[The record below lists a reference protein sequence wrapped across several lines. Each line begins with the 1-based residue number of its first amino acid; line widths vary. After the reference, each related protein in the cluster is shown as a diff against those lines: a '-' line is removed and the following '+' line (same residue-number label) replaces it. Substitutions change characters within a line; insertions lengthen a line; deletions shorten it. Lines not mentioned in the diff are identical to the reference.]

1 MRKIF
6 GITFGGLQRK
16 AISLVLV
23 VLLVAFAVFA
33 GVSNYQNKLLSDVVG
48 ETRSE
53 QQQAISKISEST
65 MEQMLQGTM
74 IKMTALQASVAD
86 NDFAEIVNNTLTLQS
101 MAEGLFANRAT
112 ISPGSFSL
120 PDPAMEG
127 TPSAMVLCEEGV
139 DYKNSQYLGIAAHLA
154 RTMIAMH
161 RNSDKI
167 DGLYIGLADGT
178 DLCVD
183 EKPLSK
189 LDAAGRLLPFPVRE
203 RPWYQGAADSGEL
216 YFTGIVKDA
225 FTGKSVVTCAAPVVV
240 GGELF
245 GVVGIDII
253 LESMNDF
260 FTASTEGGGAAFIV
274 NDSGHVLISSDRSGM
289 FPADLSDR
297 AEDLRDMGDEE
308 FSAFVERSLSGVTDL
323 SVITLGGR
331 QYYMA
336 GAPMPTVGWAVISV
350 VDKEVTEQ
358 PERQMLAEYDQIN
371 AEASKTF
378 RAGTV
383 RSGRVIAL
391 MTAALFVLGACAAMY
406 ATRRMVRP
414 IEEMTQSII
423 KSGQTGQLF
432 EMKDSYRTN
441 DEIELLAESFDD
453 LSKKT
458 RRYIE
463 NLTEITAEKERVST
477 ELHMANQIQSSMLPH
492 VFPPYPDRHEFDIYA
507 SMDPAKEVGGDFYDF
522 FFIDDDHL
530 CLVMADVSGKGIPA
544 ALFMM
549 ISKTILQSCAML
561 GQSVEDILNKTNQ
574 ALSSNNQV
582 EMFVTAWVGVL
593 ELSTG
598 KLTAANAGHEYPVI
612 CRPDG
617 KFELLRDKHG
627 FVIGGMQGMK
637 YRSYELQ
644 LQPGSK
650 LFLYTD
656 GVPEATDAQ
665 NKMFGLDRMLSSLN
679 TAKDHTPQQI
689 LQQVRA
695 SVDEFVQE
703 AEQFDDIT
711 MMCIEYKGG
720 ENHESES

>member
-1 MRKIF
+1 
-6 GITFGGLQRK
+6 
-16 AISLVLV
+16 
-23 VLLVAFAVFA
+23 
-33 GVSNYQNKLLSDVVG
+33 
-48 ETRSE
+48 
-53 QQQAISKISEST
+53 
-65 MEQMLQGTM
+65 
-74 IKMTALQASVAD
+74 
-86 NDFAEIVNNTLTLQS
+86 
-101 MAEGLFANRAT
+101 
-112 ISPGSFSL
+112 
-120 PDPAMEG
+120 
-127 TPSAMVLCEEGV
+127 
-139 DYKNSQYLGIAAHLA
+139 
-154 RTMIAMH
+154 
-161 RNSDKI
+161 
-167 DGLYIGLADGT
+167 
-178 DLCVD
+178 
-183 EKPLSK
+183 
-189 LDAAGRLLPFPVRE
+189 
-203 RPWYQGAADSGEL
+203 
-216 YFTGIVKDA
+216 
-225 FTGKSVVTCAAPVVV
+225 
-240 GGELF
+240 
-245 GVVGIDII
+245 
-253 LESMNDF
+253 MNDF

-627 FVIGGMQGMK
+627 FVIGGMQGTK

-679 TAKDHTPQQI
+679 TAKDRTPQQI

-695 SVDEFVQE
+695 SVDEFVQD